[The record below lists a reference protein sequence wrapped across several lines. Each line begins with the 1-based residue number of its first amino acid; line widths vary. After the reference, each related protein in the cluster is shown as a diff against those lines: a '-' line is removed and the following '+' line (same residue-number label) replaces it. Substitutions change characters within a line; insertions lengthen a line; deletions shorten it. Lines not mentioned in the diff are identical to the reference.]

1 MARHL
6 KTHIISRL
14 EGAISYFV
22 PNSDVAATHARGVR
36 YYVPAEA
43 FKGFWGKMNTVKE
56 GCKYRKH
63 IIVRTLHRNRAVL
76 QLYTYHYPRTWS
88 AACVANRELIK
99 LAQRQAHALEHD
111 YSQTGIEWR
120 IRFFEHYFRV
130 FKGGAKPAPG
140 LKPYSRFYQFVYVSI
155 YRELKSAV
163 QQAQQ
168 TAAADSL
175 PPTADDVSFAPIRD
189 VAFDP
194 IQNITYGSI
203 NPRPLRS
210 RRSYPLQHACNT
222 RHYAD
227 NLPSAIP
234 QWQDFHKIVT

>member
-22 PNSDVAATHARGVR
+22 PNSDVSETHARGVR
-36 YYVPAEA
+36 YFVPAEA

-76 QLYTYHYPRTWS
+76 QLYTYHFPKTWS

-155 YRELKSAV
+155 YRELKFAV
-163 QQAQQ
+163 LQAQQ
-168 TAAADSL
+168 NAAAADSL
-175 PPTADDVSFAPIRD
+175 PPTADDVSF
-189 VAFDP
+189 DP
-194 IQNITYGSI
+194 IDY
-203 NPRPLRS
+203 RPLRT

-227 NLPSAIP
+227 NPPSSIP
-234 QWQDFHKIVT
+234 LWRDFYKIVT